1 MTNGILLNQIAL
13 EKWRKLMKIVTLL
26 DIAHLYQQF
35 DDVFNL
41 LDMTENPL
49 NAISMK
55 LVSFG

>member
-1 MTNGILLNQIAL
+1 
-13 EKWRKLMKIVTLL
+13 MKNVILL
-26 DIAHLYQQF
+26 DIELLYQQF

-49 NAISMK
+49 NTISMK